1 MVQLLLFKNGANIN
15 IAAVAFAV
23 LLVSLLFNSSD
34 SSNNNVSAFTP
45 TTRPAMNNVNIGN
58 KSSRTISF
66 VSQRQQQQQR
76 QRQHQSCI
84 ISNKKTNS
92 CRPTASIST
101 NNGNTLLSM
110 TMTSSPSGIDQL
122 PELVQAGVFVAYY
135 ITLIVTTIPTIKILD
150 VVSSSKVIGLERWR
164 GWFIDTTLPLLIGT
178 LFLTAGIGHF
188 IQKESFLSIYPPQGT
203 WGFWY
208 LPGSANFHVTWTGI
222 VEALG
227 GSGLLLSVIT
237 TTLLGLDEK
246 LDKQGKETLSLFLK
260 LLKPLSA
267 LMLFLLTLLVTPAN
281 IYMYTHGATM
291 GDAVLDVSFHY
302 IRFGVQVMF
311 LSLLFI
317 LAKDSLF
324 FVWGDE
330 LD

>member
-1 MVQLLLFKNGANIN
+1 MVQASLFKNGPKRNVD
-15 IAAVAFAV
+15 AVAFAV
-23 LLVSLLFNSSD
+23 FISLLSGNSD
-34 SSNNNVSAFTP
+34 SINNNVSAFTP
-45 TTRPAMNNVNIGN
+45 TPAIKYNNIGN
-58 KSSRTISF
+58 KNSRVLSF
-66 VSQRQQQQQR
+66 VSQRQ
-76 QRQHQSCI
+76 RQHQPYI
-84 ISNKKTNS
+84 ISNKKNIIS
-92 CRPTASIST
+92 CRPISFS
-101 NNGNTLLSM
+101 NNGNTFLA
-110 TMTSSPSGIDQL
+110 SSPSGIDQL
-122 PELVQAGVFVAYY
+122 PELVQAGVFVTYY
-135 ITLIVTTIPTIKILD
+135 ITLIITTIPTVKLLD
-150 VVSSSKVIGLERWR
+150 IISSSKVIGLERWR
-164 GWFIDTTLPLLIGT
+164 DWFIDTSLPLLIGI
-178 LFLTAGIGHF
+178 LFLTAGTGHF
-188 IQKESFLSIYPPQGT
+188 IQKESFMSIYPPPGT

-222 VEALG
+222 VEILG

-237 TTLLGLDEK
+237 TQLLGMEEK
-246 LDKQGKETLSLFLK
+246 LEEKEQEGEMISLSLK

-302 IRFGVQVMF
+302 IRFGFQVMF
-311 LSLLFI
+311 LSLLFV

>member
-84 ISNKKTNS
+84 MKKNS

-101 NNGNTLLSM
+101 NNSNTLLSM

-135 ITLIVTTIPTIKILD
+135 ITLIVTTIPTIKFLD

-237 TTLLGLDEK
+237 TTLVGLDEK
-246 LDKQGKETLSLFLK
+246 LDEQGEETLRLFLK

>member
-23 LLVSLLFNSSD
+23 LLVSLLSISSD

-76 QRQHQSCI
+76 QHQ
-84 ISNKKTNS
+84 
-92 CRPTASIST
+92 ASIST

>member
-23 LLVSLLFNSSD
+23 LLVSLLFNSSE

-45 TTRPAMNNVNIGN
+45 TTRPAMNNANIGN
-58 KSSRTISF
+58 RCSRTISF
-66 VSQRQQQQQR
+66 VSQRQHQQQR
-76 QRQHQSCI
+76 QRQHQLCI
-84 ISNKKTNS
+84 MKKKNN

-135 ITLIVTTIPTIKILD
+135 ITLIVTTIPTTKFLD
-150 VVSSSKVIGLERWR
+150 VISSSKVIGLERWR